1 MTNRLTHSNGKIN
14 DTPKQTLLNR
24 PPAGPSREPSHGAL
38 LSAVRPSLFTHRLQT
53 HRRYPLRA
61 AKPIAPVSLS
71 RANGTPVVNI
81 VAPNAAGLSHNKF
94 TDYNVGAAGLV
105 LNNSRTAVQTQ
116 LGGVIAGNSQLGAK
130 PAKVILNEVIG
141 ANPTML
147 NGTTEIAGKS
157 AHLIVANPNGITV
170 NGGGFINAPRT
181 TLTTGKAMFDSL
193 GNIANIDTT
202 KGRIEIQGKGL
213 DATRIDQL
221 DLIARSIA
229 VNAAL
234 HAEGAKVVG
243 VGGVTRHNLAS
254 GTTQSAV
261 EAGLKGEGSAPRTV
275 AIDVS
280 KLGSMYAN
288 SIRLVGSRDGVG
300 VNGNNGAGTPVS
312 ARSMPEWGIDRGRI
326 NVDGLIQAGSGGA
339 SFSTGSLTVIGKTG
353 TVSSARDLSVSGG
366 TRNEGNILARTLSV
380 ENLDNSTGT
389 LKTTG
394 KMSVSGSTE
403 NTLGRIDVGSASFV
417 GAVSNDRGVI
427 HSAGKAERRRARQ
440 QYPRRNLR
448 TVHRDRRQAVQ
459 RTRRPAPLRFD
470 DQGQRLHIEQR
481 RHDRIRQ
488 FRQIRKPGRRRR
500 DKAQA
505 GQRVDALIR
514 QRCDSPSAWVGGEP
528 NLAGPN
534 VAFGPASV
542 LSMAWKDKS

>member
-1 MTNRLTHSNGKIN
+1 MKRQKIN
-14 DTPKQTLLNR
+14 NQKALPGSGLKLTALFLLGAV
-24 PPAGPSREPSHGAL
+24 PAVAMYASDARAVQPLTAAGGGPAIG
-38 LSAVRPSLFTHRLQT
+38 VT
-53 HRRYPLRA
+53 
-61 AKPIAPVSLS
+61 
-71 RANGTPVVNI
+71 ANGTPVVNI

-105 LNNSRTAVQTQ
+105 LNNSRTPVQTQ

-181 TLTTGKAMFDSL
+181 TLTTGKATFDSL

-202 KGRIEIQGKGL
+202 RGRIEIQGKGL

-243 VGGVTRHNLAS
+243 VGGVTRHNLKS
-254 GTTQSAV
+254 DTTQSATD
-261 EAGLKGEGSAPRTV
+261 AGLKGEGSAPRTV

-300 VNGNNGAGTPVS
+300 VNGNNGPGPIS
-312 ARSMPEWGIDRGRI
+312 ARSMPELGIDPGRI
-326 NVDGLIQAGSGGA
+326 NVDGVIQAGSGGA

-353 TVSSARDLSVSGG
+353 TVTSARDLSVVGLA
-366 TRNEGNILARTLSV
+366 RNEGKILARTLSL
-380 ENLDNSTGT
+380 EDIDNSNGT
-389 LKTTG
+389 IKTTG
-394 KMSVSGSTE
+394 KMSVSGGTT
-403 NTLGRIDVGSASFV
+403 NTLGRIDVGSASFGGPV
-417 GAVSNDRGVI
+417 EYNDRGVI
-427 HSAGKAERRRARQ
+427 HSEGKLSAVGEVNNILGEISAQSIAIDGRL
-440 QYPRRNLR
+440 YNEHGGLLR
-448 TVHRDRRQAVQ
+448 SGSTIKVNGYTSNNDG
-459 RTRRPAPLRFD
+459 T
-470 DQGQRLHIEQR
+470 IEYVSSAKFANPV
-481 RHDRIRQ
+481 DGVVTKL
-488 FRQIRKPGRRRR
+488 KPG
-500 DKAQA
+500 
-505 GQRVDALIR
+505 
-514 QRCDSPSAWVGGEP
+514 
-528 NLAGPN
+528 N
-534 VAFGPASV
+534 V
-542 LSMAWKDKS
+542 SMR

>member
-1 MTNRLTHSNGKIN
+1 MTRQNKPNSSIRASARHANISATLVLLIAPAIALSSSPAVAQALSAASNGA
-14 DTPKQTLLNR
+14 NR
-24 PPAGPSREPSHGAL
+24 P
-38 LSAVRPSLFTHRLQT
+38 VISLG
-53 HRRYPLRA
+53 
-61 AKPIAPVSLS
+61 
-71 RANGTPVVNI
+71 ANGTPIVNI
-81 VAPNAAGLSHNKF
+81 AAPNAAGLSHNKF

-105 LNNSRTAVQTQ
+105 LNNSRTPVQTQ
-116 LGGVIAGNSQLGAK
+116 LAGVIAGNSQVGAK
-130 PAKVILNEVIG
+130 PAKVILNEVVG

-147 NGTTEIAGKS
+147 KGTTEIAGKS

-243 VGGVTRHNLAS
+243 VGGVTRHNLKS
-254 GTTQSAV
+254 GTTQTAV

-300 VNGNNGAGTPVS
+300 VNGNNGPGPIS
-312 ARSMPEWGIDRGRI
+312 ARSMPELGIDPGRI

-353 TVSSARDLSVSGG
+353 TVSSARDLSIVGLA
-366 TRNEGNILARTLSV
+366 RNEGKILARTLSL
-380 ENLDNSTGT
+380 EDIDNSNGT
-389 LKTTG
+389 IKTTG
-394 KMSVSGSTE
+394 KMSVSGGTT
-403 NTLGRIDVGSASFV
+403 NTLGRIDVGSASFGGSV
-417 GAVSNDRGVI
+417 EYNDRGVI
-427 HSAGKAERRRARQ
+427 HSEGKLSAVGEVNNILGEISAQ
-440 QYPRRNLR
+440 SIAIDGKLYNEHGALLR
-448 TVHRDRRQAVQ
+448 SGSTIKVSGYTSNVEG
-459 RTRRPAPLRFD
+459 T
-470 DQGQRLHIEQR
+470 IEYVSSAKFANPVGG
-481 RHDRIRQ
+481 IVTK
-488 FRQIRKPGRRRR
+488 IKPG
-500 DKAQA
+500 
-505 GQRVDALIR
+505 
-514 QRCDSPSAWVGGEP
+514 SE
-528 NLAGPN
+528 
-534 VAFGPASV
+534 
-542 LSMAWKDKS
+542 SMR

>member
-1 MTNRLTHSNGKIN
+1 MTRQSKHFETARL
-14 DTPKQTLLNR
+14 
-24 PPAGPSREPSHGAL
+24 PARHANLVTALL
-38 LSAVRPSLFTHRLQT
+38 LSAVPAIALYASAADAQALSAAGGKANRPS
-53 HRRYPLRA
+53 
-61 AKPIAPVSLS
+61 IAIT
-71 RANGTPVVNI
+71 ANGTPVVNI
-81 VAPNAAGLSHNKF
+81 AAPNAAGLSHNKF

-105 LNNSRTAVQTQ
+105 LNNSRTPVQTQ

-181 TLTTGKAMFDSL
+181 TLTTGKATFDSL

-202 KGRIEIQGKGL
+202 RGRIEIQGKGL

-243 VGGVTRHNLAS
+243 VGGVTRHNLKS
-254 GTTQSAV
+254 DTTQSATD
-261 EAGLKGEGSAPRTV
+261 AGLKGEGSAPRTV

-300 VNGNNGAGTPVS
+300 VNDNNGAGTPVS
-312 ARSMPEWGIDRGRI
+312 ARSMPEWGIDSGRI
-326 NVDGLIQAGSGGA
+326 NVNGLIQAGSGGA

-353 TVSSARDLSVSGG
+353 TVTSARGLSVSGG

-427 HSAGKAERRRARQ
+427 HSAGKLNAAGLVNNILGEISAQSIAIDGRL
-440 QYPRRNLR
+440 YNEHGGLLR
-448 TVHRDRRQAVQ
+448 SGSTIKVNGYTSNNDG
-459 RTRRPAPLRFD
+459 T
-470 DQGQRLHIEQR
+470 IEYVSSAKFANPV
-481 RHDRIRQ
+481 DGVVTKL
-488 FRQIRKPGRRRR
+488 KPG
-500 DKAQA
+500 
-505 GQRVDALIR
+505 
-514 QRCDSPSAWVGGEP
+514 
-528 NLAGPN
+528 N
-534 VAFGPASV
+534 V
-542 LSMAWKDKS
+542 SMR

>member
-1 MTNRLTHSNGKIN
+1 MN
-14 DTPKQTLLNR
+14 
-24 PPAGPSREPSHGAL
+24 
-38 LSAVRPSLFTHRLQT
+38 
-53 HRRYPLRA
+53 
-61 AKPIAPVSLS
+61 IA
-71 RANGTPVVNI
+71 
-81 VAPNAAGLSHNKF
+81 APNAAGLSHNKF

-243 VGGVTRHNLAS
+243 VGGVTRHNLKS
-254 GTTQSAV
+254 GTTQMAV

-288 SIRLVGSRDGVG
+288 SIRLVGSPEGVG
-300 VNGNNGAGTPVS
+300 VNGNNGPGRIS
-312 ARSMPEWGIDRGRI
+312 ARSMPEWGIDPRTDQCGWADPGGFGWCI
-326 NVDGLIQAGSGGA
+326 VLDGQPDCHREDRVGVFGA
-339 SFSTGSLTVIGKTG
+339 RPFGLRLQQEMKARSLHARWPSRTWTTVMAP
-353 TVSSARDLSVSGG
+353 SRLPAR
-366 TRNEGNILARTLSV
+366 
-380 ENLDNSTGT
+380 
-389 LKTTG
+389 
-394 KMSVSGSTE
+394 
-403 NTLGRIDVGSASFV
+403 
-417 GAVSNDRGVI
+417 
-427 HSAGKAERRRARQ
+427 
-440 QYPRRNLR
+440 
-448 TVHRDRRQAVQ
+448 
-459 RTRRPAPLRFD
+459 
-470 DQGQRLHIEQR
+470 
-481 RHDRIRQ
+481 
-488 FRQIRKPGRRRR
+488 
-500 DKAQA
+500 
-505 GQRVDALIR
+505 
-514 QRCDSPSAWVGGEP
+514 
-528 NLAGPN
+528 
-534 VAFGPASV
+534 
-542 LSMAWKDKS
+542 